1 MSHPDHLAP
10 LFKATQNLGGGIMM
24 LDRSWKITYSNET
37 IRQIYCGFSFA
48 SGALYDDLLRHCADN
63 RIIHAP
69 DLYADPKQYISN
81 LKDMLSLKP
90 LHKWICVHSDGCS
103 YMMLAKH
110 IFGGGSVLLCIDL
123 EKARAGDADS
133 LQMVNAEVSPD
144 AMSRLLSLAED
155 GTLTIPLRPALEL
168 TPVAVAIVTD
178 SGKLLERN
186 GEFARLLDAGDG
198 IRLVGGDVQATD
210 ELDRP
215 ALRGAVELMAAPT
228 AGAGRR
234 ILRLARAGGE
244 TPLAVIVSKA
254 PFSPRK
260 MEACAVRGLAS
271 LAVVDPGR
279 RSTPAPEVLME
290 LFGLTQA
297 EARVALQIGAGK
309 SINETAG
316 EFGVKVGTVRS
327 QVISIFAK
335 TGLNRQQE
343 VALFVRDLG
352 DLSRLSGGSQR

>member
-1 MSHPDHLAP
+1 MSHLDHLTP
-10 LFKATQNLGGGIMM
+10 LFKATQKLGGGIMV
-24 LDRSWKITYSNET
+24 LDRSWKIAYSNQI
-37 IRQIYCGFSFA
+37 IREIYSGFSFSSDA
-48 SGALYDDLLRHCADN
+48 IYDDLIWHCVNN
-63 RIIHAP
+63 RTIDAP
-69 DLYADPKQYISN
+69 DLYADPNLYIGN
-81 LKDMLSLKP
+81 LKDVLSIKP
-90 LHKWICVHSDGCS
+90 LHKWLCVHSDGSS
-103 YMMLAKH
+103 YMMAAKH
-110 IFGGGSVLLCIDL
+110 IFGGGSVHLCMEL
-123 EKARAGDADS
+123 EKAGAVDMDG
-133 LQMVNAEVSPD
+133 LLLVNADIRAD
-144 AMSRLLSLAED
+144 AMSRLLTMAGD

-186 GEFARLLDAGDG
+186 GEFARMLDAGDG
-198 IRLVGGDVQATD
+198 IRLVGGDIQATD
-210 ELDRP
+210 EMDRP

-228 AGAGRR
+228 ARTGRR
-234 ILRLARAGGE
+234 ILRLGRTGGE

-254 PFSPRK
+254 PFSPQK
-260 MEACAVRGLAS
+260 MEAGAVRGLAC
-271 LAVVDPGR
+271 LAIVDPGR
-279 RSTPAPEVLME
+279 QSTPATEVLME

-327 QVISIFAK
+327 QVTSIFAK

-352 DLSRLSGGSQR
+352 DLSRLSGGSQS